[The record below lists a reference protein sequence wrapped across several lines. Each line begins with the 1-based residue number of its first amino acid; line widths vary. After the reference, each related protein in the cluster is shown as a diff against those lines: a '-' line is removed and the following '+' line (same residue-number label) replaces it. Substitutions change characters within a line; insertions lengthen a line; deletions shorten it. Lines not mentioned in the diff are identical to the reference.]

1 MMNKKD
7 HLQIKM
13 QKQECLI
20 DKIGKE
26 VVERTEFKLRL
37 VRVKL
42 GSEGLPKSQND
53 FLQWQR
59 HLRYKLDEYLSE
71 FYLGRVISVETPLGT
86 NLTCKENE
94 LHKLE
99 YDISATYF
107 VLVEPE
113 KPKS

>member
-1 MMNKKD
+1 
-7 HLQIKM
+7 M
-13 QKQECLI
+13 QEQECLI

-26 VVERTEFKLRL
+26 AVERKEFKLRL

-42 GSEGLPKSQND
+42 GSKGLPKSQED

-59 HLRYKLDEYLSE
+59 HLRYKLDEYLSK
-71 FYLGRVISVETPLGT
+71 FYPERVISVEIPLGT

-94 LHKLE
+94 LHQSE

-113 KPKS
+113 KVKD